1 MTAINENK
9 ERSCQQLLA
18 AFFKKYPNPGLQV
31 EVDKILKS
39 LLDFQTPMPGKP
51 GGWAGGIVYAAANCC
66 KSACGIPGLLNS
78 ECEAFFGASMST
90 IYKRAWMIRKL
101 ILDI

>member
-1 MTAINENK
+1 MTAINETK
-9 ERSCQQLLA
+9 EQSCQQFLA
-18 AFFKKYPNPGLQV
+18 AFFKKHPNACLQV
-31 EVDKILKS
+31 EVNKILNS

-51 GGWAGGIVYAAANCC
+51 GGWAGGIVYAAANCY
-66 KSACGIPGLLNS
+66 KSDCGIPGLLNN

-101 ILDI
+101 LLDI